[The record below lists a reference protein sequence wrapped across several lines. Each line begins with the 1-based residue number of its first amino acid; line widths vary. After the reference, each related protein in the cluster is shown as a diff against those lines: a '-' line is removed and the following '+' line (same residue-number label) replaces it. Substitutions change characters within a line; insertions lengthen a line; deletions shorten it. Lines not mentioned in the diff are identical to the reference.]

1 MPREKRSAKTTDA
14 DSEYVSAKR
23 REALRCSWST
33 SGRRCHL
40 VGVSSPSVTGTI
52 SGGDAVPAKSFCVF
66 HALAISG
73 TATPRTSLDFEEW
86 LEIERA
92 RFPSGT
98 YGSTDL
104 VRHTPA
110 ELWASLNGHQPLPV
124 VARRDVRGKA
134 TRELWELGL
143 GRGGLIRRVLDGVT
157 MVDAALVEIDRVA
170 PKSADDEAVGF

>member
-1 MPREKRSAKTTDA
+1 MSKRKVNTSHNANPEDAAAKL
-14 DSEYVSAKR
+14 
-23 REALRCSWST
+23 REALRCSWAT

-66 HALAISG
+66 HAIALGG

-98 YGSTDL
+98 YGATDL
-104 VRHTPA
+104 ARHTPA
-110 ELWASLNGHQPLPV
+110 ELWASLNGHHPLPV
-124 VARRDVRGKA
+124 VVRKDVRGKA
-134 TRELWELGL
+134 TRELWDLGL
-143 GRGGLIRRVLDGVT
+143 GRGGLIRRVSEGVT
-157 MVDAALVEIDRVA
+157 TVDAALAEIDRVA
-170 PKSADDEAVGF
+170 PKAADDEAVGF